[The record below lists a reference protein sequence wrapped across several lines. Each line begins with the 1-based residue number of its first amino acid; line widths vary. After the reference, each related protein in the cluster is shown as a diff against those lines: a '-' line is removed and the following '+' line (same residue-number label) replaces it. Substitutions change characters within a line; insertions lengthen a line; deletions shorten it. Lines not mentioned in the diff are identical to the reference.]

1 MRIPQ
6 RLSLQSRATLK
17 HEKFRGKPVNRETIQ
32 NWISDSFGNPT
43 GTKRREGSWAPV
55 KQTSPPSRWRLDFTP
70 RGIGAT
76 ISRVTPAPQGPK
88 WVAHMHN
95 NQGCLVRVCQRQQV
109 AYTPRHKA
117 DGTTEGFEEG
127 ALCDADKKKTSPLSR
142 VQGRTAPAD
151 ERRWT
156 HTGCQSQR
164 TVWQQQHTI
173 GSETVHEQQRTDPY
187 SPKTLDGKDVTPH
200 VPAAQTPFTTPKD
213 QKRPYRIDKWTAQL
227 RPKQH

>member
-17 HEKFRGKPVNRETIQ
+17 HEKFCGKPVNIQ
-32 NWISDSFGNPT
+32 NRISDSFGNPT

-55 KQTSPPSRWRLDFTP
+55 RQTSPPSRWRLDFTP
-70 RGIGAT
+70 QGIGAT

-95 NQGCLVRVCQRQQV
+95 NQGCLVRLCQRQQV

-156 HTGCQSQR
+156 HTGMPKPKDSLATTAYYWIGDSPWTAEDWSIQSKNTGWKRCDTPR
-164 TVWQQQHTI
+164 TC
-173 GSETVHEQQRTDPY
+173 S
-187 SPKTLDGKDVTPH
+187 
-200 VPAAQTPFTTPKD
+200 AAQTPFTTPKD
-213 QKRPYRIDKWTAQL
+213 QKRPYRIDKRTAQL